1 MCVCPTSVCTGPAW
15 RQGGHLGMVPL
26 WTCVSLSCRTEVP
39 GGKLEV
45 LSLVNVAI
53 IPAAMGVYEY
63 VYVCMYWRGDPGCVC
78 AKVPLTW
85 AAGEVGQAGAGS

>member
-39 GGKLEV
+39 GGKREV

-63 VYVCMYWRGDPGCVC
+63 VCVCMYWRGDPGCVC